1 MKTRSIKI
9 FALIIIVFSFIAN
22 GQTTGDSI
30 KRHPSQPDLFDA
42 EHTRQFAD
50 YLYKSGQYDFAVE
63 EYQRLVFLDPGSY
76 TAKTGIIKSFRQMK
90 QNDKALFFYEKFF
103 PSPDTIPVSLQKIGV
118 VLNTLEGYYPQAVK
132 LLKISKIR
140 DDEKETL
147 MLGILILQK
156 KWKESLKFYNASDQ
170 NQNAVFHQFGNAVNR
185 RLQHPNKSPFLA
197 GAMSAVVPGLGKV
210 YTKNYGDA
218 LMSFVIV
225 GLNAWQAWRGFSK
238 NGIKSAHGWIFAGI
252 GASFY
257 LGNIW
262 GSAKSAKK
270 YNEKL
275 DNEAINEVKAVL
287 EYNY

>member
-1 MKTRSIKI
+1 MKIPLNRLYFLS
-9 FALIIIVFSFIAN
+9 LLVFSVLLNAQSS
-22 GQTTGDSI
+22 GDTLQTT
-30 KRHPSQPDLFDA
+30 QPNLFDA

-50 YLYKSGQYDFAVE
+50 YLYKTGQYDFAVE
-63 EYQRLVFLDPGSY
+63 EYQRLVFLEPYSY

-90 QNDKALFFYEKFF
+90 QNNKALFFYEKFF
-103 PSPDTIPVSLQKIGV
+103 PSPDTIPVPLQKTGV
-118 VLNTLEGYYPQAVK
+118 VLNTLAGYYPQAVK
-132 LLKISKIR
+132 LLKTSKIPS
-140 DDEKETL
+140 DEQETL

-156 KWKESLKFYNASDQ
+156 KWKESLNYYNNSAK
-170 NQNAVFHQFGNAVNR
+170 NQNPVFHQFGNAVNR
-185 RLQHPNKSPFLA
+185 RLQHKNKSPFLA
-197 GAMSAVVPGLGKV
+197 GTMSAVVPGLGKV